1 MNKVYFIG
9 AGPGDPQLL
18 TLQGASAL
26 SRAALVFAP
35 EPYELTFAELL
46 AGKTVVCPFS
56 FDFAEIVARV
66 EQQLVSASVAF
77 LIPGDLTFYAP
88 FQALIDS
95 FGESAEVLAGVG
107 IANAASARLKRTLDL
122 PGICNRAIIVSP
134 KTLGNEAGMP
144 GLAELA
150 GKGASLLLYMN
161 NLPLAELCDILWRGY
176 QADVPIALLH
186 RLGLPGEEIIVGS
199 LTTIVEKTAGRDYFG
214 LDDPTDKP
222 ALTLV
227 VVGETLTAEVDGS
240 WWDYRREHI
249 WKKRQKV
256 VR

>member
-18 TLQGASAL
+18 TLQGAAAL
-26 SRAALVFAP
+26 SSTAMVFAP
-35 EPYELTFAELL
+35 EPYELTFAEHLE
-46 AGKTVVCPFS
+46 GKLVACPFD
-56 FDFAEIVARV
+56 FDFSDLIERV
-66 EQQLVSASVAF
+66 KAQLVTANVAF

-88 FQALIDS
+88 FQSLIDYFAEAS
-95 FGESAEVLAGVG
+95 EVLPGVG

-134 KTLGNEAGMP
+134 KTLGNEEGMP
-144 GLAELA
+144 RLDELA

-161 NLPLAELCDILWRGY
+161 NLPLVELCAILRRGY
-176 QADVPIALLH
+176 KADVPISLLH
-186 RLGLPGEEIIVGS
+186 RLGLPGEEIIIGS
-199 LTTIVEKTAGRDYFG
+199 LDTIVEITGGRDYFN

-249 WKKRQKV
+249 WKKRQKGS
-256 VR
+256 

>member
-18 TLQGASAL
+18 TLQGAEAL
-26 SRAALVFAP
+26 RGAMVVFAP
-35 EPYELTFAELL
+35 EPFEQTFAGLL
-46 AGKTVVCPFS
+46 QAKEVVSP
-56 FDFAEIVARV
+56 FDFDFLDLVERVKAGLEIAD
-66 EQQLVSASVAF
+66 VAF

-88 FQALIDS
+88 FQALIDH
-95 FGESAEVLAGVG
+95 FGDRGLVVPGVG

-134 KTLGNEAGMP
+134 RTLGNEEGMP
-144 GLAELA
+144 RLEELA

-161 NLPLAELCDILWRGY
+161 NMPLAELCTTLRRGY
-176 QADVPIALLH
+176 RANVPIALLH
-186 RLGLPGEEIIVGS
+186 RLGLPGEEIVVDF
-199 LTTIVEKTAGRDYFG
+199 LDTIVTRVAGRDYFN
-214 LDDPTDKP
+214 LDDPTGKP

-249 WKKRQKV
+249 WKKRRQGES
-256 VR
+256 

>member
-18 TLQGASAL
+18 TLQGVSAL
-26 SRAALVFAP
+26 SRVALVFAP
-35 EPYELTFAELL
+35 EPFELTFAELVK
-46 AGKTVVCPFS
+46 GKTVVSP
-56 FDFAEIVARV
+56 FDFDFDDLVKMV
-66 EQQLVSASVAF
+66 KEQLDSTSVAF

-88 FQALIDS
+88 FQALID
-95 FGESAEVLAGVG
+95 FFADSAEVLPGVG

-134 KTLGNEAGMP
+134 KTLGNEEGMP
-144 GLAELA
+144 RLEDLA

-161 NLPLAELCDILWRGY
+161 NLPLAELCATLYRGY
-176 QADVPIALLH
+176 QADVPIVLLH
-186 RLGLPGEEIIVGS
+186 RLGLPGEEIIIGS
-199 LTTIVEKTAGRDYFG
+199 LNTIVDKTGGRDYFN
-214 LDDPTDKP
+214 LTDPTGKP

-227 VVGETLTAEVDGS
+227 VVGETLSADVDGS

-256 VR
+256 D

>member
-18 TLQGASAL
+18 TLQGAAALDRSAL
-26 SRAALVFAP
+26 VLAP
-35 EPYELTFAELL
+35 DPFEVTFADFLCD
-46 AGKTVVCPFS
+46 KVVVNPFD
-56 FDFAEIVARV
+56 FDFADIITTVSG
-66 EQQLVSASVAF
+66 QLVTSDVAF

-88 FQALIDS
+88 FQALIDYFADQS
-95 FGESAEVLAGVG
+95 EVLAGVG

-134 KTLGNEAGMP
+134 KTLGNEEGMP
-144 GLAELA
+144 RLEDLA

-161 NLPLAELCDILWRGY
+161 NMPLAELCTILRSGY
-176 QADVPIALLH
+176 KSDVPIALLH
-186 RLGLPGEEIIVGS
+186 RLGLPGEEILIGS
-199 LTTIVEKTAGRDYFG
+199 LDSIVEMTGGRDYFN
-214 LDDPTDKP
+214 LNDPTGKP

-227 VVGETLTAEVDGS
+227 VVGETLTGEVDGS

-249 WKKRQKV
+249 WKKRQKEC
-256 VR
+256 